1 MIMRYFLSAGVLASS
16 LCLQAAELLSPK
28 DANQLLNRVAAAART
43 QNYSGV
49 YLYQHSEGMETFR
62 LLHIAE
68 AGNESERREALDG
81 PQREFVRNNDQIT
94 CYLPENKS
102 FTIDRRST
110 NKLFPSLLP
119 DQPADVLNNYVVRR
133 LDAERVAGLQSEVYM
148 LEPKDRFRHPHKLWV
163 DAQSGL
169 LLKAAML
176 DQQHYEPI
184 EQFTFT
190 QVQVGG
196 VVDKRLLKPLLV
208 NKPTG
213 TEKPVSVESL
223 TAQGLEFKAVPPG
236 FRLVKESQR
245 NLPGKSVPVK
255 QYLFSDG
262 LATVSLFVEPVV
274 AGSRMSPPVARRE
287 VSVFTRQAGSFH
299 ITVLG
304 EVPETTAQQFG
315 QAVNPK

>member
-1 MIMRYFLSAGVLASS
+1 MKRWLFSAGLLTSA
-16 LCLQAAELLSPK
+16 LCVQAAELLNSK
-28 DANQLLNRVAAAART
+28 EANALLNRVAGATRN

-68 AGNESERREALDG
+68 GGNESERREALDG

-102 FTIDRRST
+102 FSIDRRST

-119 DQPADVLNNYVVRR
+119 DQPSDVLNNYAVRR
-133 LDAERVAGLQSEVYM
+133 LESERVAGLQADVFM
-148 LEPKDRFRHPHKLWV
+148 LEPKDRYRHPHKLWV
-163 DAQSGL
+163 DTQSGL

-176 DQQHYEPI
+176 DQQHFEPI

-196 VVDKRLLKPLLV
+196 VVDKKLLKPLLAS
-208 NKPTG
+208 KPTSL
-213 TEKPVSVESL
+213 EKPVNAETL

-274 AGSRMSPPVARRE
+274 AGSRTSPPVARRE
-287 VSVFTRQAGSFH
+287 VSVFTRQAGSVH